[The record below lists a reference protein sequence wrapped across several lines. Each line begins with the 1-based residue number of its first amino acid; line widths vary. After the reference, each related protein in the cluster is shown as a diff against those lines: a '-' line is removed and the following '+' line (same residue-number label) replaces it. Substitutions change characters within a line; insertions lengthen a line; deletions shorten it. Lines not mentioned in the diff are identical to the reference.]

1 MYWQEDTD
9 ETGFVV
15 PDNVIDLAFSITCQA
30 LPVDH
35 AQALYTAV
43 AGVLSWLA
51 DEAGAGIHT
60 IHGADSGNGW
70 ERPEDVLLLS
80 RRTKLVL
87 RLPKARVEAARA
99 LTGQCIDVAG
109 HAMEIGEAQPRQLS
123 KSGTLYARYVSIEA
137 PGDEEVFLH
146 TCVAELREQGIRA
159 KKFLCGKTTTLHTD
173 AGPLETRSL
182 MVADLS
188 LEDSV
193 RLQEHGVGA
202 HRHLGCGLFIAS
214 KAV

>member
-1 MYWQEDTD
+1 MYWREDTD
-9 ETGFVV
+9 ETRFTV
-15 PDNVIDLAFSITCQA
+15 PDDVVDLAFSIACRA

-35 AQALYTAV
+35 AQALYTAL
-43 AGVLSWLA
+43 AGVLPWLS

-70 ERPEDVLLLS
+70 ERPEDVLMLS

-99 LTGQCIDVAG
+99 LSGQSINVAG
-109 HAMEIGEAQPRQLS
+109 HAMAIGEAQPRLLS